1 MLLCIKLIS
10 VFTRFNFDYCIK
22 ISPLKETGGSKMSII
37 HAVLWVSGM
46 VIMWLIVWFTMP
58 LLMLVK
64 FKSKLSYNET
74 ITVLSETLKK
84 KQDWKVL
91 VVNDYQKST
100 EAFVTLERVCSVNI
114 CNPLHAFKILA
125 EDKNRGVA
133 AFMPLGLGV
142 YEDRK
147 GQVFVSKLN
156 IGLLGK
162 MFGGIISE
170 VMGVAGKELSEVVES
185 VSAK

>member
-1 MLLCIKLIS
+1 MNVLQVLIC
-10 VFTRFNFDYCIK
+10 VI
-22 ISPLKETGGSKMSII
+22 
-37 HAVLWVSGM
+37 AGM
-46 VIMWLIVWFTMP
+46 FIMGLIVWFTMP

-64 FKSKLSYNET
+64 LRSKLTYDET
-74 ITVLSETLKK
+74 ISVLGENFKK

-100 EAFVTLERVCSVNI
+100 EAFVTLERVGSVNI
-114 CNPLHAFKILA
+114 CNPRYASKILA
-125 EDKNRGVA
+125 DDKNRGVT

-142 YEDRK
+142 YEDSK

-162 MFGGIISE
+162 MFGGTISE
-170 VMGVAGKELSEVVES
+170 VMGTAAKDISEAVNS
-185 VSAK
+185 VTSR

>member
-1 MLLCIKLIS
+1 M
-10 VFTRFNFDYCIK
+10 
-22 ISPLKETGGSKMSII
+22 
-37 HAVLWVSGM
+37 VLMG
-46 VIMWLIVWFTMP
+46 LIVWFTMP

-64 FKSKLSYNET
+64 LRSKLTYDET
-74 ITVLSETLKK
+74 ISVLGENFKK

-100 EAFVTLERVCSVNI
+100 EAFVTLERVGSVNI
-114 CNPLHAFKILA
+114 CNPRYASKILA
-125 EDKNRGVA
+125 NEKDRGVT

-142 YEDRK
+142 HEDKK

-162 MFGGIISE
+162 MFGGTISE
-170 VMGVAGKELSEVVES
+170 VMETAAKDISEVVNS
-185 VSAK
+185 VTFR

>member
-1 MLLCIKLIS
+1 MNVMQVLIC
-10 VFTRFNFDYCIK
+10 VI
-22 ISPLKETGGSKMSII
+22 
-37 HAVLWVSGM
+37 AGM
-46 VIMWLIVWFTMP
+46 VLMGLIAWFTMP

-64 FKSKLSYNET
+64 LRSKLTYDET
-74 ITVLSETLKK
+74 ISVLGENFKK

-100 EAFVTLERVCSVNI
+100 EAFVTLERVGSVNI
-114 CNPLHAFKILA
+114 CNPRYASKILA
-125 EDKNRGVA
+125 DDKNRGVT

-142 YEDRK
+142 YEDKK

-162 MFGGIISE
+162 MFGGTISE
-170 VMGVAGKELSEVVES
+170 VMGTAAKDISEAVNS
-185 VSAK
+185 VTFR